1 MLKPKSVKQG
11 KPDGQNAEMN
21 HGNVALDKGFRR
33 IAYSLLILT
42 AVTVIAIGIYMWYN
56 FTSRSNLVLVVPN
69 KPDYYIHI
77 QTKAVLKPFQSKLKP
92 ASLEQFEQFVKQIPL
107 LKEVQN
113 PKELG
118 ISPHTDWIFFG
129 KEKAHFMALSVFS
142 ESAFSA
148 YLQKMVEKGMLHP
161 VVKKPLF
168 NSHKLQNKNAYIAF
182 KHKAMVLCWFADS
195 IEDVSR
201 AENALAEVFSGKTST
216 FMQEKSVQEL
226 YDHNADILLWSA
238 NPQGYT
244 FCFNPK
250 INGSSTVQKDSFVF
264 EIGRQAWDFNEKKL
278 QIWRPM
284 ADPQAV
290 GGIASNNNA
299 NQSLAWVLSQV
310 ELYLRTEIQ

>member
-1 MLKPKSVKQG
+1 MSKSKSTKQG
-11 KPDGQNAEMN
+11 KSIRQPAEVN
-21 HGNVALDKGFRR
+21 NGKVELDKGFRR
-33 IAYSLLILT
+33 IAFTLLTLT
-42 AVTVIAIGIYMWYN
+42 AVTVIVIGIYMWYN

-69 KPDYYIHI
+69 KPDYYVHI
-77 QTKAVLKPFQSKLKP
+77 QTKEVLKPFQSKKKP
-92 ASLEQFEQFVKQIPL
+92 ASLESFEGFVKHIQL
-107 LKEVQN
+107 LKAATN

-118 ISPHTDWIFFG
+118 ISPHTDWLFFG
-129 KEKAHFMALSVFS
+129 KGKAHFMALSVFS

-226 YDHNADILLWSA
+226 YDHNADILMWSA
-238 NPQGYT
+238 NQQGYT

-250 INGSSTVQKDSFVF
+250 INGSPTVQKDSSVF
-264 EIGRQAWDFNEKKL
+264 NIGRQAWDFNEKGL
-278 QIWRPM
+278 QVWRPM

-290 GGIASNNNA
+290 GGIASNYNA
-299 NQSLAWVLSQV
+299 EESLAWILSQIQ
-310 ELYLRTEIQ
+310 LYLSNEIQ